1 MILRSAA
8 ARAKAGRN
16 FSEMPSQ
23 ISSTPISTRP
33 VANCPET
40 NSRGS
45 LTRTASGTFSG
56 AKPSLVGSASRRTA
70 RRLNSIVAATD
81 PDGGTGALRSG
92 EPMAPTEALGRRGN
106 PDPETTIGAGGGPA
120 WVGKGSTTAKA
131 GNGAATAAKG
141 LGTDGGR
148 AAGGATGTPEPA
160 KPPALWLE
168 QLWEQKQIPQVPMA
182 GQAGP
187 PRQTALASI
196 QRKVPQPA
204 FEETTQVTARK
215 ARGRKARGQ
224 QRERPPPGM
233 RPPRQ
238 ARGCL
243 QWPPE

>member
-1 MILRSAA
+1 MMILRSAA

-148 AAGGATGTPEPA
+148 AAGGATGTPDPA
-160 KPPALWLE
+160 KP
-168 QLWEQKQIPQVPMA
+168 I
-182 GQAGP
+182 
-187 PRQTALASI
+187 S
-196 QRKVPQPA
+196 
-204 FEETTQVTARK
+204 
-215 ARGRKARGQ
+215 ARGDTACTLAGAVMGAKADTAGADGGTGGTAT
-224 QRERPPPGM
+224 PNGVGFDS
-233 RPPRQ
+233 
-238 ARGCL
+238 AKGAAAGI
-243 QWPPE
+243 